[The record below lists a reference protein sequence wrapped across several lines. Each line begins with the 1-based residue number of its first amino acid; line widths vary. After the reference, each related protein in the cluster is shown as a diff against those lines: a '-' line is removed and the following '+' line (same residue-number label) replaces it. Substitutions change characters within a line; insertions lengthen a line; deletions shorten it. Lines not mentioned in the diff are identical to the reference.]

1 MANIAVDRLDVAERA
16 LGDFINGR
24 INVAQLENKL
34 SAALTS
40 CKFFDRNC
48 SYTVSVVRN
57 TRAKEPFFGA
67 RVFPAL
73 DLIDNIVEETVS
85 ECRPWRD
92 LRTSW
97 QKIDKW
103 VIELDSSLFDRN
115 VVSLTPKETMA
126 IVIHELGHT
135 VYSDKV
141 LERFYRGYRSMH
153 VHMKNAEKDTIK
165 LGYGIFTVALATSC
179 GLRSWVRGR
188 NGIREEFFADKIV
201 RDCNYGEFYVS
212 ALDKIIS
219 AYGSS
224 MVGVNDTADENAV
237 SERCRWGAINI
248 VDTVRRRE
256 KLATDMSIK
265 AAETKSE
272 YLHAL
277 YARTLNAMGIG
288 LRERYS
294 GDAVESEKL
303 QSLIGND
310 DFELAYEF
318 EWNTKAYQNF
328 ENALESHLNRDRYRP
343 GTAAF
348 ESIFRSKVK
357 QGLPSWADIDRIDI
371 EIDRMAN
378 HNDRTFVLD
387 MIYAK
392 IDDINSTMEY
402 AAADPAKYDR
412 FKPEAERMMDRLNNQ
427 RDRVLAKR
435 SFANRYSVFVK
446 VPEGYEG

>member
-1 MANIAVDRLDVAERA
+1 MANNAIDRLEVAETA
-16 LGDFINGR
+16 IADFINGR
-24 INVAQLENKL
+24 INVSGLENKV
-34 SAALTS
+34 SAALSS
-40 CKFFDRNC
+40 CKFFDRQNT
-48 SYTVSVVRN
+48 YTVTVVRN

-73 DLIDNIVEETVS
+73 DLIDNIVEDTVA
-85 ECRPWRD
+85 ECKPWRD
-92 LRTSW
+92 LRAAW
-97 QKIDKW
+97 QHIDKW
-103 VIELDSSLFDRN
+103 VIELDSNLFDRN
-115 VVSLTPKETMA
+115 VVSLTPKEVMA
-126 IVIHELGHT
+126 IVCHELGHT

-165 LGYGIFTVALATSC
+165 LGYGIFNVALATSC

-188 NGIREEFFADKIV
+188 NGIREEYFADKIV
-201 RDCNYGEFYVS
+201 RDCGYGEFYVT
-212 ALDKIIS
+212 ALDKIIA

-224 MVGVNDTADENAV
+224 MVGVNDTADDNAV
-237 SERCRWGAINI
+237 SERCRWGAVNI

-256 KLATDMSIK
+256 KLATDMAIK
-265 AAETKSE
+265 AAETRSE

-294 GDAVESEKL
+294 GDAVESEQL
-303 QSLIGND
+303 ASLLGSDN
-310 DFELAYEF
+310 FEAAYEF
-318 EWNTKAYQNF
+318 EWNTKAYQTF
-328 ENALESHLNRDRYRP
+328 ENALESRLNRDRYRP
-343 GTAAF
+343 GTPAF
-348 ESIFRSKVK
+348 ESIFRSKVRE
-357 QGLPSWADIDRIDI
+357 GLPSWADIDRIDI

-392 IDDINSTMEY
+392 IDDINTVMEY
-402 AAADPAKYDR
+402 VSSDPTKYER
-412 FKPEAERMMDRLNNQ
+412 FKPEAERMMNRLNNQ